1 MMKHMTTALLVL
13 AAAVLGLGA
22 APAEPQIDAPVA
34 PKAEVKAVPKAP
46 ACKKAADKGK
56 ACEPCLKAAQ
66 PAGDALPA
74 DARII
79 KNDSNDMVSWYRD
92 KAGTRYL
99 VYVWGQPATVFSRSF
114 AKGGK
119 ALPGD
124 ELMVLSPKGRSKGK
138 IKSAASLKVA
148 CVGRNTAPGSILRK
162 GDIIAVFKPIE
173 MTHDSVDNAAPT
185 AVTMPGWGEG
195 FASLW
200 KSTGLSALIEQS
212 SADFKST
219 WILGLGRVVMT
230 LVALLLIYLAI
241 VKGFEPLLL
250 LPIGFGALL
259 ANIPLAGISN
269 PGGLQWMIYQV
280 GIESG
285 VFPLLIFMGVG
296 AMTDFGPLIANP
308 KTALLGGAAQFGI
321 FTALLGALVLT
332 WAIPASSSVSVTPL
346 PSASSAAPT
355 APPRSSSPPG

>member
-1 MMKHMTTALLVL
+1 MMKYMTTALLVL
-13 AAAVLGLGA
+13 AAAVLNLGA
-22 APAEPQIDAPVA
+22 APAEPQISAPAA
-34 PKAEVKAVPKAP
+34 PKAEVKAAPKAP
-46 ACKKAADKGK
+46 ACKKADPCKTVPVCGNASKCGK
-56 ACEPCLKAAQ
+56 A
-66 PAGDALPA
+66 GIPA
-74 DARII
+74 DARLIR
-79 KNDSNDMVSWYRD
+79 NDSNDMVNWFRD
-92 KAGTRYL
+92 KSGTRYL

-114 AKGGK
+114 ARGGK
-119 ALPGD
+119 ILPGD

-148 CVGRNTAPGSILRK
+148 CVGGNTAPGRILRR
-162 GDIIAVFKPIE
+162 GDLIAVFKPIE
-173 MTHDSVDNAAPT
+173 MTHDSVDNASPT
-185 AVTMPGWGEG
+185 AVSMPGWGEG

-200 KSTGLSALIEQS
+200 KSTGLSALIEQG

-296 AMTDFGPLIANP
+296 AMNSL
-308 KTALLGGAAQFGI
+308 K
-321 FTALLGALVLT
+321 
-332 WAIPASSSVSVTPL
+332 
-346 PSASSAAPT
+346 
-355 APPRSSSPPG
+355 